1 MANYIRT
8 TKYTT
13 NNVITEDNVIA
24 KITNIDIIDA
34 DESLFKLTF
43 KLLSGA
49 HRGQNITDRV
59 SCSEQNK
66 SFGWKCPVLLNVL
79 RLPCSNEDDEINLDE
94 LLLNKKILL
103 KLTPYECTTNNG
115 TNYNIQKVNYK
126 FDYKHIL
133 DNFVETQEIPRDIP
147 TLDDIGPKIEE
158 PISNDPFAE
167 QNMPIVRKI

>member
-66 SFGWKCPVLLNVL
+66 SFGWK
-79 RLPCSNEDDEINLDE
+79 
-94 LLLNKKILL
+94 
-103 KLTPYECTTNNG
+103 
-115 TNYNIQKVNYK
+115 
-126 FDYKHIL
+126 
-133 DNFVETQEIPRDIP
+133 
-147 TLDDIGPKIEE
+147 
-158 PISNDPFAE
+158 
-167 QNMPIVRKI
+167 